1 MLAKDPFERALDGKT
16 TDQKLQFLYHRRQA
30 IDNLIR
36 SLEVVNRT
44 KAETP
49 GSEPTTYWP
58 AMVA

>member
-1 MLAKDPFERALDGKT
+1 MSAKDPFERALEGKT
-16 TDQKLQFLYHRRQA
+16 IDQKLQFLYHRRQA

-36 SLEVVNRT
+36 SLEAVSRA

-49 GSEPTTYWP
+49 KSEPTTYWP